1 MIAIIFV
8 FMRVPIVR
16 AWGEGLLQKVADRLV
31 GQTEKFNT
39 VMLMDYIGSETI
51 ALVTLHHIPD
61 EYVDVPLSRMGL
73 KAETG
78 ILVMLIEKPG
88 KKAEPAGADTVFSVG
103 DKLTVF
109 GDYAVICRTFHARE
123 RFADTANGE

>member
-1 MIAIIFV
+1 
-8 FMRVPIVR
+8 MRVPIVR

-51 ALVTLHHIPD
+51 ALVTLHHIPE
-61 EYVDVPLSRMGL
+61 EYQGVPLSQTGL
-73 KAETG
+73 KTNTG
-78 ILVMLIEKPG
+78 ILVMLIESPG
-88 KKAEPAGADTVFSVG
+88 KKAVPVNADTVFAVD

-109 GDYAVICRTFHARE
+109 GNYSVICKTFHARE
-123 RFADTANGE
+123 RFADE